1 MNFLETPR
9 VLMPKERLF
18 STSKST
24 DAITNFGFFF
34 INLLQELTRL
44 TLPD

>member
-34 INLLQELTRL
+34 HKFTTRTDEINLA
-44 TLPD
+44 